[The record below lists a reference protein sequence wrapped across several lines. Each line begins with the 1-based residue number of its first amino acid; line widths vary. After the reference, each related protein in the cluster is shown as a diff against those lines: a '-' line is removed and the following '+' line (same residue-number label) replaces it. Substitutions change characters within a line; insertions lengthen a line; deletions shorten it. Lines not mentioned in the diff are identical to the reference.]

1 MGGTKHEGEGS
12 KGEDMK
18 AGIPKGFWW
27 AIVSVALMLAGAFGP
42 WAKVLFI
49 TINGT
54 DGGRDGWVVVG
65 AAGVAALVLLAYL
78 RARKR
83 WLAVIPLLAGCLG
96 VVTAGY
102 DISDING
109 TFGGGVASA
118 EWGIYLALIASV
130 SLVLASLAL
139 ILRSRRKTQV
149 TDAETGQEAV
159 A

>member
-1 MGGTKHEGEGS
+1 MT

-18 AGIPKGFWW
+18 GITKSFWW
-27 AIVSVALMLAGAFGP
+27 AIASIALMLVGAFGP

-65 AAGVAALVLLAYL
+65 AAGVAAVLLLVYL
-78 RARKR
+78 RARRR
-83 WLAVIPLLAGCLG
+83 WLPAIPFLAGCLG
-96 VVTAGY
+96 AVTAGY

-109 TFGGGVASA
+109 TFGGDVASA
-118 EWGIYLALIASV
+118 EWGIYLALVASV
-130 SLVLASLAL
+130 SLILASLAL
-139 ILRSRRKTQV
+139 IFTKRPKPQV
-149 TDAETGQEAV
+149 TEPGAPTEAV

>member
-1 MGGTKHEGEGS
+1 MT

-18 AGIPKGFWW
+18 GITKSFWW
-27 AIVSVALMLAGAFGP
+27 AIASIALMLVGAFGP

-54 DGGRDGWVVVG
+54 DGARDGWVVVG
-65 AAGVAALVLLAYL
+65 AAGVAAVILLVYL

-83 WLAVIPLLAGCLG
+83 WLPAIPFLAGCLG
-96 VVTAGY
+96 AVTAGY
-102 DISDING
+102 DISDINR
-109 TFGGGVASA
+109 TFGGDVASA

-130 SLVLASLAL
+130 SLMLASLAL
-139 ILRSRRKTQV
+139 IFTRRPKPQV
-149 TDAETGQEAV
+149 TEPAAPTEAV